1 VYEGAQN
8 MDTINM
14 ALYRDILIAMLE
26 QAIKDI
32 QHSRLD
38 VRKAAIR
45 WLWTDPFCEELCEW
59 LGYSPVAM
67 REAIAPRIPAAR
79 R

>member
-1 VYEGAQN
+1 

-14 ALYRDILIAMLE
+14 APYRDFLIALLE
-26 QAIKDI
+26 QAVKDM

-38 VRKAAIR
+38 IRKSAAR
-45 WLWTDPFCEELCEW
+45 WLWNDPFCEELCEW

-67 REAIAPRIPAAR
+67 REAIETRVPATMR
-79 R
+79 